1 MRDFIALFQRK
12 RPAVVQIDRRPPK
25 RQYLLQSQNVEA
37 TIAHGQRVLDFMHQ
51 QYGKEK
57 AEAVLS
63 GMILDMWPSRRQGL
77 GMGSIVI
84 DVDACSLNAEG
95 GAHKVKVK
103 WGFWRKFLEDEM
115 HIRFDARQRQR
126 FYRALKFVVLKRAGG
141 RQIAELSARGAS
153 EELLSWKRRGLE
165 WPEGLWS
172 RSCIVAVLR

>member
-1 MRDFIALFQRK
+1 MSDFIAMFQRK

-25 RQYLLQSQNVEA
+25 RQHLLQPQKVEA

-63 GMILDMWPSRRQGL
+63 AWILDMWPSRRQGL
-77 GMGSIVI
+77 GMGSTVI

-95 GAHKVKVK
+95 GAHKVRVE

-115 HIRFDARQRQR
+115 HVRFDARQRQR
-126 FYRALKFVVLKRAGG
+126 FYVEICRPEKSGG
-141 RQIAELSARGAS
+141 RQIAELSA
-153 EELLSWKRRGLE
+153 L
-165 WPEGLWS
+165 
-172 RSCIVAVLR
+172 